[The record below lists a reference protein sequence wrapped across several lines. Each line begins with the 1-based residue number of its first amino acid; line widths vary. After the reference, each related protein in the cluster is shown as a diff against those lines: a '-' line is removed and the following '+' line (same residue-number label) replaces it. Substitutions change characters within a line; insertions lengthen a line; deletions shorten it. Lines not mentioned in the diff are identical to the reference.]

1 MKNII
6 ARNLETS
13 VALSCLPTSP
23 SGLHISTYKTETN
36 YEVKK
41 TIMSLTVWQKI
52 GMRMLRRTV

>member
-6 ARNLETS
+6 DRNWGTS

-23 SGLHISTYKTETN
+23 IGLQISTDKTETN

-41 TIMSLTVWQKI
+41 TIISLTVWQKF
-52 GMRMLRRTV
+52 GMRMLQLTI

>member
-6 ARNLETS
+6 DRNWGTS

-23 SGLHISTYKTETN
+23 SGLQISTYKTETN

-41 TIMSLTVWQKI
+41 TIISVKLHLMQTVD
-52 GMRMLRRTV
+52 L